1 MHCETSR
8 ALITSDLIT
17 IRVELTTDLL
27 VEGPALYPGHDVL
40 VPPLRVRVPRPARGE
55 HVAVRGE
62 LENSS

>member
-1 MHCETSR
+1 M
-8 ALITSDLIT
+8 
-17 IRVELTTDLL
+17 DLL

-62 LENSS
+62 LEYSSKNILIAIFIIMPLNDIT